1 MHTITTDA
9 ATTPTADTGAH
20 HPTPPVD
27 TGAHHATPPVDT
39 KVGPVAAGR
48 HWTGIT
54 GDDPWLVRARAIST
68 CLAERAVEHDRAGSF
83 VQDGFDLL
91 REHGLLAMLV
101 PAELGGGGASHAQ
114 ACATLAELARG
125 CPSTALSFSMHS
137 HLVAAQ
143 VWRHHRG
150 LPAPVLRRV
159 VDERLVLISTGAS
172 DWLDSS
178 GTATPVE
185 GGFRISA
192 RKMPASGCPAG
203 DILVTSVR
211 WDDAPDGPQ
220 VVHCS
225 VPFADAGVEIIES
238 WDTMGMRGTGSHTV
252 VIEDVFVPT
261 AAIALIRPADVWHP
275 IWSTVVG
282 AALPLIM
289 ACYVGVA
296 EEAVARVL
304 RLAARRADRPETAQL
319 VGRMHN
325 RLTGAQD
332 AVRSMIDAGE
342 DLRFDNTVEAAA
354 AALTRKS
361 NAAEA
366 CIDTVRLAL
375 EIGGGP
381 AYSRGPGIERL
392 FRDVHGALYHPLPTA
407 QQERLSGRLA
417 LALDPLGAPSH

>member
-1 MHTITTDA
+1 MHTINVAIGDTTSDDTDTTSDDTVDTTTADA
-9 ATTPTADTGAH
+9 A
-20 HPTPPVD
+20 
-27 TGAHHATPPVDT
+27 
-39 KVGPVAAGR
+39 VAPAAAR
-48 HWTGIT
+48 HWTGIAD
-54 GDDPWLVRARAIST
+54 GDPWVVRARAIAER
-68 CLAERAVEHDRAGSF
+68 LRERAVEHDREGSF

-91 REHGLLAMLV
+91 REHGLLPMLV
-101 PAELGGGGASHAQ
+101 PTELGGGGASHAQ

-125 CPSTALSFSMHS
+125 CPATALSFSMHS

-143 VWRHHRG
+143 VWRHHRSQ
-150 LPAPVLRRV
+150 PAPMLQRV
-159 VDERLVLISTGAS
+159 VDEQPVLISTGAS

-178 GTATPVE
+178 GTAVRVD
-185 GGFRISA
+185 GGFRITS

-203 DILVTSVR
+203 DVLVTSVR
-211 WDDAPDGPQ
+211 WDEAPDGPQ

-225 VPFADAGVEIIES
+225 VPFNSDGVEIIES

-252 VIEDVFVPT
+252 VVDDVFVPS
-261 AAIALIRPADVWHP
+261 AAVALVRPADVWHP
-275 IWSTVVG
+275 VWSTVVG

-296 EEAVARVL
+296 EEATDRVL
-304 RLAARRADRPETAQL
+304 RLATRRADRPETAQL
-319 VGRMHN
+319 VGRMLN
-325 RLTGAQD
+325 RLAGARD
-332 AVRSMIDAGE
+332 AVRSMIDAS
-342 DLRFDNTVEAAA
+342 DNLHFDNTVDAAA

-407 QQERLSGRLA
+407 QQERLAGLLA
-417 LALDPLGAPSH
+417 LGLDPLGAPAH